1 MSTHRPTLRV
11 GGHEESAGLDPH
23 TPEETGMSKLK
34 ESSGRR
40 ELMGAMAGGV
50 LLGAAGIPARAATTG
65 KPLRIG
71 STLSLTGPL
80 AQTALLHKIAGEVFI
95 DSLNEG
101 GGLLGRPV
109 EWVLLDD
116 QSKPEIT
123 RSLYEK
129 LITVDKVD
137 LIIGPYG
144 TNSILAAMGVA
155 QRYGKLMIQSSMGIP
170 RLATYERQIPA
181 SPFGPNPGQEYP
193 EVILDAVASLPK
205 PPKSISVVTSKFPSA
220 QFIAEGMRDVAKKRG
235 LAVPLY
241 LEYEFGT
248 RDYASIAAR
257 IKDANADFLW
267 VGALGLE
274 GNQLLEAMKKLD
286 YSPKL
291 HFYLYP
297 APGPLLASP
306 DMRNA
311 LAQSFFEDHPPFST
325 RPGVAK
331 LSPAYRARAVKAG
344 LPYTN
349 LDGQAVSTYNVFYL
363 LTKAIEATRSLDDK
377 VLTDWLKKST
387 VDTVFGPMTFTGP
400 NNHGPARNLVK
411 QNQGGRWVV
420 VWPRNVAGG
429 PILSD

>member
-1 MSTHRPTLRV
+1 MSTH
-11 GGHEESAGLDPH
+11 
-23 TPEETGMSKLK
+23 SK
-34 ESSGRR
+34 SFRR
-40 ELMGAMAGGV
+40 RNLVGAMAGSAV
-50 LLGAAGIPARAATTG
+50 LGAVGVTAQAAPAG
-65 KPLRIG
+65 KPIRVG

-80 AQTALLHKIAGEVFI
+80 AQTALLHKIAGEVFV
-95 DSLNEG
+95 DSLNEAN
-101 GGLLGRPV
+101 GLLGRPV

-116 QSKPEIT
+116 QSKPDVT

-155 QRYGKLMIQSSMGIP
+155 QRYGKLIIQSSMGIP
-170 RLATYERQIPA
+170 KLATYERQIPA
-181 SPFGPNPGQEYP
+181 SPFGPNPGQDYP
-193 EVILDAVASLPK
+193 GVILDSVASLPK
-205 PPKSISVVTSKFPSA
+205 PPKSIAVVTSKFPSA

-248 RDYASIAAR
+248 RDFASIAAR
-257 IKDANADFLW
+257 IKDAGADFLW

-274 GNQLLEAMKKLD
+274 GNQLLEALKKLNH
-286 YSPKL
+286 SPKL
-291 HFYLYP
+291 HYYLYP

-325 RPGVAK
+325 RVGVAK

-349 LDGQAVSTYNVFYL
+349 LDSQAAGTYNVFYL
-363 LTKAIEATRSLDDK
+363 LAKAIEATRSLDDK
-377 VLTDWLKKST
+377 LLAEWLKKST
-387 VDTVFGPMTFTGP
+387 VDTLFGPLSFNGP
-400 NNHGPARNLVK
+400 NNHGPARMLVK

-420 VWPRNVAGG
+420 VWPKEVAGG
-429 PILSD
+429 PILTD